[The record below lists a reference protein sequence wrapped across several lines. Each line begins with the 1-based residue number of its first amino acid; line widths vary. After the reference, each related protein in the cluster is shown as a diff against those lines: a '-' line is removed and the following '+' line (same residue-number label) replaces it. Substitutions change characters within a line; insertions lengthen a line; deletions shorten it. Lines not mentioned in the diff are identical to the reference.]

1 MFLYNMFLY
10 NLFLSTWYLFQRN
23 GTLTQEDEARDACLS
38 SVAGQMN
45 EIAAFCNSYP
55 SIDVKYDVKN
65 KNKQATA
72 VAYGDTITIT
82 VHVERDGDEDSDEE
96 EGEAGTL
103 FATWNH

>member
-1 MFLYNMFLY
+1 
-10 NLFLSTWYLFQRN
+10 
-23 GTLTQEDEARDACLS
+23 
-38 SVAGQMN
+38 MN

-103 FATWNH
+103 FAAWTTDGGGTGGWGWMGGWQQIAWQKKKKDGPKNMCI